1 MRYFQLKKQTDS
13 SSSWNSRPKPSL
25 PAPPISCGLNCRCCR
40 LQEAKNGGNGE
51 TTNKMKHQTKKQE
64 KHAKT
69 HKGYKFSES
78 SRQNRSTENGGPCGC
93 HQAYNPRSLGQ
104 NMQHRG
110 NDKKSGVLYSHVLLT
125 CAYCSRLV
133 CGETV
138 LRARLS
144 DFPTGMSHSTLS

>member
-110 NDKKSGVLYSHVLLT
+110 NDKKSGDKKCKRKILCIRMCCSHVPI
-125 CAYCSRLV
+125 V
-133 CGETV
+133 QGKICGMWRDGPE
-138 LRARLS
+138 
-144 DFPTGMSHSTLS
+144 G